1 MKPILRRGALAFVL
15 GLGLSPAVALSS
27 HDCSVKYQAA
37 KTDGSLGDRKYSDF
51 RKAEC
56 GATATAPTPAT
67 TASLVSAPAAPAPT
81 TTARSAPSPTRMA
94 PAPAPA
100 GAARYPTAIS
110 PQYSSE
116 TAGKGRM
123 HTCLDAYKTAKV
135 AGTLGDVKWIQKGG
149 GYYSACNA
157 AMKG

>member
-1 MKPILRRGALAFVL
+1 MKPTLLLCALVL
-15 GLGLSPAVALSS
+15 GLGLSPAMALSS

-56 GATATAPTPAT
+56 GVTATAPAPAT
-67 TASLVSAPAAPAPT
+67 TAAPAPAPAASASA
-81 TTARSAPSPTRMA
+81 TTARTAPAPTRMA
-94 PAPAPA
+94 PAPVPV
-100 GAARYPTAIS
+100 GSARYPTAIS

-116 TAGKGRM
+116 SAGKGRM
-123 HTCLDAYKTAKV
+123 HTCLDAYKASKA

-149 GYYSACNA
+149 GFYSACNA